1 MFIFFISLSIHVIS
15 LLGLDIP
22 VLFAMMSSFSSVSLN
37 VTAGGI
43 VENRCFIKPTS
54 DNLDI
59 GWKWNSYKDSSR
71 KTIICDFCFHP
82 SSRGITRAKKHRLR
96 SYDKKKAVVN
106 AFMSE
111 VINMNEVDESGM
123 DEIFN
128 TQAGKRPATAVAK
141 KKSSNVKG
149 LMDAHLLENPEVS
162 LKKTQS
168 MAKQTPIKDSG
179 DNKARVLAKSKKR

>member
-1 MFIFFISLSIHVIS
+1 
-15 LLGLDIP
+15 
-22 VLFAMMSSFSSVSLN
+22 MMSSFSSVSLN